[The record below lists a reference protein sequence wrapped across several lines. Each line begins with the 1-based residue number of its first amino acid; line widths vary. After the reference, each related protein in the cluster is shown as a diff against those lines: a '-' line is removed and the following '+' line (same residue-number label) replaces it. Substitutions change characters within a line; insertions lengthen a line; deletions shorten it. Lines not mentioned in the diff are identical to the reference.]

1 MAYSMQPRRHHAA
14 AAVQARR
21 EQEAEEA
28 KKNESGQ
35 EQSQVSA
42 PEVSAQVTSESGAPT
57 NAANILATNSDRV
70 QELEREVTT
79 LRERLSEQSNELAAA
94 QSRALELPEDVQ
106 KELAELRKYREDLE
120 MQQVLDVDQEFETLD
135 REAAAELSAKVLR
148 PALERLEK
156 RYEDKL
162 RITHEELSRIQ
173 KERQERDASMTEA
186 QKSSERSRVNAAI
199 LGAHPDFE
207 KVLQS
212 EQFAQFSS
220 RPAWKGSRVTLGQ
233 LMRDEYNNGNA
244 DFVIEAMNDFKGG
257 KPSLADIA
265 SVSSATTASIPA
277 SGVDEQQYTD
287 EDVSLWNRQLT
298 TGQITREE
306 YKELRAKYKAQK
318 VAASAA

>member
-1 MAYSMQPRRHHAA
+1 
-14 AAVQARR
+14 
-21 EQEAEEA
+21 
-28 KKNESGQ
+28 
-35 EQSQVSA
+35 
-42 PEVSAQVTSESGAPT
+42 
-57 NAANILATNSDRV
+57 
-70 QELEREVTT
+70 
-79 LRERLSEQSNELAAA
+79 
-94 QSRALELPEDVQ
+94 
-106 KELAELRKYREDLE
+106 
-120 MQQVLDVDQEFETLD
+120 
-135 REAAAELSAKVLR
+135 
-148 PALERLEK
+148 
-156 RYEDKL
+156 
-162 RITHEELSRIQ
+162 
-173 KERQERDASMTEA
+173 
-186 QKSSERSRVNAAI
+186 
-199 LGAHPDFE
+199 PDFE